1 MPIYEVVLKV
11 DGYEYHEAVSAYT
24 AQDAVDLAVK
34 IHNAGRKR
42 ALIEVESVKLVKVVS

>member
-11 DGYEYHEAVSAYT
+11 DGYEYHEAVKAGD
-24 AQDAVDLAVK
+24 AFEAVDLAVK
-34 IHNAGRKR
+34 IHMAGRKR